1 MSDGRGRA
9 AAAPH
14 GPADARPRGELSLR
28 AVSKRYGRLVAV
40 DDVTLDIGAGEFFTL
55 LGPSG
60 SGKSTTLMIVAGFVQ
75 PDSGTVRVEG
85 RPVEHLPPEH
95 RNLGVVFQ
103 NYALFPHMTVHEN
116 LAFPLE
122 MRRTP
127 APEIARRV
135 QEILRVVRLEDADWR
150 YPSQLSGGQQQR
162 VAVARALVFAPA
174 VLLMDE
180 PLGALDKN
188 LRAHLQLELK
198 HLQRQ
203 LGVTVVYVTHDQD
216 EALTMSD
223 RIAVM
228 RHGAVEQVGTPR
240 QLYEEPAT
248 SFVADFVGESTSLAG
263 TFVRTAA
270 DASEVRL
277 AGGTVVRCRRAE
289 LEPGVACLLSLRP
302 ERVRLAVGDSGAGLR
317 GRVVEVVYAGDVIRY
332 WIEGDGAARFLVK
345 RPNDRQGAPFRPGD
359 EVVIGWHPDDCKVF
373 RSAG

>member
-1 MSDGRGRA
+1 MRA
-9 AAAPH
+9 APAASP
-14 GPADARPRGELSLR
+14 DARDARRRGELSLR
-28 AVSKRYGRLVAV
+28 AVTKRYGRLVAV

-60 SGKSTTLMIVAGFVQ
+60 SGKSTTLMIIAGFVQ

-103 NYALFPHMTVHEN
+103 NYALFPHMTVQEN

-135 QEILRVVRLEDADWR
+135 REILRVVRLEDADWR

-180 PLGALDKN
+180 PLGALDRN

-240 QLYEEPAT
+240 ELYEEPVT

-263 TFVRTAA
+263 TFVRAAA
-270 DASEVRL
+270 DCSEVRL
-277 AGGTVVRCRRAE
+277 GGGPIVRCRRAD
-289 LEPGVACLLSLRP
+289 LDPGVTCLLSLRP
-302 ERVRLAVGDSGAGLR
+302 ERVRLAVGGPGGGLR

-332 WIEGDGAARFLVK
+332 WIDADGPARFLVK
-345 RPNDRQGAPFRPGD
+345 RPNDRQGAALRPGD
-359 EVVIGWHPDDCKVF
+359 EVEIGWHPEDCKVF